1 MIPLSVVTSH
11 MRYLQNR
18 IIIGKIPLMTKPKGQ
33 SYKTFYTLGQIYKR
47 VLNIEI
53 VVTPRSSMANEKNA
67 ILFWQNWVAHQLKNR
82 PFCKIIIN
90 IHSIRMD

>member
-1 MIPLSVVTSH
+1 MFVENGGLP
-11 MRYLQNR
+11 
-18 IIIGKIPLMTKPKGQ
+18 KIPF
-33 SYKTFYTLGQIYKR
+33 SYL
-47 VLNIEI
+47 VIEI